1 MKRFR
6 DKLVKMIRNTGSKY
20 DHYSDSPKIGQILL
34 HCGYEFTKKD
44 FELSS
49 QYIIMKD

>member
-1 MKRFR
+1 
-6 DKLVKMIRNTGSKY
+6 MIRNTGSKY
-20 DHYSDSPKIGQILL
+20 DHYSDSPKTGQILL